1 MPEQKNS
8 PKSRI
13 NIKQLL
19 AATNKRRSSERKKP
33 LKLSSDGKTV
43 VLSNGAHATWK
54 AATSPKSGKQY
65 AKWTIVKG
73 TDKKYMKKI
82 SQRRGKGSAKAS
94 PSSPRKS
101 K

>member
-33 LKLSSDGKTV
+33 LKLSADGKTV

-54 AATSPKSGKQY
+54 AATSPKSGKRY

-82 SQRRGKGSAKAS
+82 SQRRSRTS
-94 PSSPRKS
+94 PSSPPRRS

>member
-1 MPEQKNS
+1 MPEQQNS

-19 AATNKRRSSERKKP
+19 AQTNKRRSSERKKP
-33 LKLSSDGKTV
+33 LKLSADGKTV

-54 AATSPKSGKQY
+54 AATSPKSGKRY

-82 SQRRGKGSAKAS
+82 SQRRSRAS
-94 PSSPRKS
+94 PSSPPRRS

>member
-1 MPEQKNS
+1 MPEQKKS
-8 PKSRI
+8 PNSRI

-19 AATNKRRSSERKKP
+19 FQTNKRRISQKKKT
-33 LKLSSDGKTV
+33 LKLSADGKTV

-54 AATSPKSGKQY
+54 AATSPKSGRRY

-94 PSSPRKS
+94 PSSASKS